1 MNALVPQINE
11 YIKAYNALTETTDD
25 DIPLLTEILPTDE
38 AEQAIENLQLLSGAL
53 ESYFAKTKKAKE
65 AEAAKENL
73 YGDQLMDLRAA
84 WEQSDGGASFV
95 HTLNEMYAAN
105 DDLTEGMLETHGAL
119 IDMAEGTLS
128 YEKGLAALSE
138 MERLATIQAQERTK
152 EMMDEAE
159 AAKALAAAQK
169 DNYQGVLAQLSSAYG
184 NGYDVFMAEWD
195 SLSEDMKSDI
205 IALYPEVAAL
215 ASVTGEA
222 ADGATVF
229 AEALAKAATLD
240 FSKFKEALTTDD
252 TANAKKTAA
261 TNAADNGYQDQLG
274 SLQSALATG
283 GVEAMR
289 QALFNLREENAEL
302 YNGLMSTYTMLY
314 QLGDMSLTGAQ
325 AADMLSGAYLQTAEA
340 SAQSAR
346 EMREQL
352 AQEEAIAAAAKNYH
366 ADTLKA
372 LQAAYAE
379 GGTKGFH
386 EVWDKL
392 DDDTREYIMRTYSA
406 VGDLA
411 CEAIEQ
417 SQAVVDAIFEQA
429 LTDAATMR
437 EELLHRS
444 LTEDAQEY
452 MSGRPAADAKENGY
466 QDQLT
471 QLRDALADGTFM
483 EVLTGFGDEMANALV
498 AENEWINE
506 VIHGLSAAEEG
517 TYSLEEATAAL
528 NEHIYGTREYLLATA
543 EAMTESNAELLST
556 EEEQIAMLSAMLAL
570 LEEGGIEAFAAAF
583 GELGEEMREALLDS
597 SPALKKFF
605 KN

>member
-1 MNALVPQINE
+1 
-11 YIKAYNALTETTDD
+11 
-25 DIPLLTEILPTDE
+25 
-38 AEQAIENLQLLSGAL
+38 
-53 ESYFAKTKKAKE
+53 
-65 AEAAKENL
+65 
-73 YGDQLMDLRAA
+73 
-84 WEQSDGGASFV
+84 
-95 HTLNEMYAAN
+95 
-105 DDLTEGMLETHGAL
+105 
-119 IDMAEGTLS
+119 
-128 YEKGLAALSE
+128 
-138 MERLATIQAQERTK
+138 
-152 EMMDEAE
+152 
-159 AAKALAAAQK
+159 
-169 DNYQGVLAQLSSAYG
+169 
-184 NGYDVFMAEWD
+184 
-195 SLSEDMKSDI
+195 
-205 IALYPEVAAL
+205 
-215 ASVTGEA
+215 
-222 ADGATVF
+222 
-229 AEALAKAATLD
+229 
-240 FSKFKEALTTDD
+240 
-252 TANAKKTAA
+252 
-261 TNAADNGYQDQLG
+261 
-274 SLQSALATG
+274 
-283 GVEAMR
+283 
-289 QALFNLREENAEL
+289 
-302 YNGLMSTYTMLY
+302 
-314 QLGDMSLTGAQ
+314 
-325 AADMLSGAYLQTAEA
+325 MLSGAYLQTAEA
-340 SAQSAR
+340 SAKSAQ
-346 EMREQL
+346 EMRDQL
-352 AQEEAIAAAAKNYH
+352 AREEAIAAAAKNYH
-366 ADTLKA
+366 ADTLKT

-583 GELGEEMREALLDS
+583 GELGEEMREALIDS